1 MILQLQGGS
10 LLINP
15 EVLDWTDPGAENY
28 IVFALLSMKIDFLE
42 MPKLMLRQQPLA
54 MGAEFLDDE
63 EGIFYV
69 VDRKTGELKKRAKA
83 PPNMSFHVLN
93 AYEEDNKVSFRLSEK
108 L

>member
-1 MILQLQGGS
+1 
-10 LLINP
+10 
-15 EVLDWTDPGAENY
+15 
-28 IVFALLSMKIDFLE
+28 MKIDFLE
-42 MPKLMLRQQPLA
+42 MPKLMMQKQPLA